1 MPFIY
6 SVLLKRTSH
15 FKKHFTVHNLE
26 ATFQWYW
33 FAFRQ
38 WLHQTWL
45 TALQLGPPLE
55 TWPLWLNITETYT
68 LWHFK
73 FKSLWWNEI
82 KSKDVLKLRLR
93 GNHISNFK
101 WGPKA
106 HQVHL
111 SLLKNLQVQG
121 VHVKVAE
128 IRKTL
133 CVGKW
138 LSHSRVKLSWQPCG
152 WEDERCQGLTA
163 NGDQQVIQ
171 SLNTLK
177 LWVMPINLYEWI

>member
-26 ATFQWYW
+26 ATFHWYW

-55 TWPLWLNITETYT
+55 TWPLWLNITETYN

-111 SLLKNLQVQG
+111 SLLNICRRG
-121 VHVKVAE
+121 TCE
-128 IRKTL
+128 GCR
-133 CVGKW
+133 
-138 LSHSRVKLSWQPCG
+138 
-152 WEDERCQGLTA
+152 D
-163 NGDQQVIQ
+163 
-171 SLNTLK
+171 
-177 LWVMPINLYEWI
+177 